1 MGKGT
6 DKLYITHSEW
16 SSSDAYSASAGSN
29 VNLKA
34 PNGANFKRLPFNFCA
49 ASLQPFKH
57 PVCTAE
63 GTIFDVEVISQWLE
77 KHGTNPVTG
86 KPMKDKDLIKLNFAR
101 NGDTDAH
108 DGGMGSGDSKGEMV
122 DPVTFKVFTDN
133 THIVAIRHGSEAN
146 VFAWE
151 TVERLNIKAKMWNDL
166 VDDREFGRSD
176 IITLQDPQNLESR
189 DLSKFNFVKEGETV
203 LTKEQEEERKKGS
216 VNIDAL
222 GRVGEKVL
230 RAKEAVEKA
239 RREREAGGD
248 INRSK
253 ALAKT
258 GTHNAAPRQS
268 MVQEKKMAY
277 NAAQYTTGKAA
288 ASFTSTGLTPETS
301 GERALLTDEEYMLRP
316 KRVKIKG
323 YARIETSKGSLNIEL
338 QTETAPRAVW
348 NFVQLAKK
356 GYYNGVKFHRNI
368 RNFMIQGG
376 DPTGTGKGGT
386 SIWGKNFQDEFD
398 GPLTH
403 DSRGVMSMAN
413 KGKNTNSSQFFIT
426 YKAAKHLDRKHTI
439 FGRVVG
445 GMDVLQKL
453 ENVPGDDGNR
463 PLEDI
468 VMDNVVVF
476 VDPFEEFQKQKREK
490 DDLEKEKEE
499 IKKQGGTED
508 DKTTWTGKRIRNDGT
523 VVQSEQSG
531 GVGKYLHAAK
541 DTSNSKVA
549 AEDDQAEAEPVRKK
563 MKTGGFGNFDSW

>member
-1 MGKGT
+1 
-6 DKLYITHSEW
+6 LLLQITHSEW

-29 VNLKA
+29 VSQKA

-57 PVCTAE
+57 PVCTSE
-63 GTIFDVEVISQWLE
+63 GTIFDVEVISQWLA
-77 KHGTNPVTG
+77 KHGTNPING
-86 KPMKDKDLIKLNFAR
+86 KSLKDKDLIKLNFAR

-108 DGGMGSGDSKGEMV
+108 DGGGGEGAGLGEMV

-151 TVERLNIKAKMWNDL
+151 TVERLNIKVKMWKDL
-166 VDDREFGRSD
+166 VDDREFSRSD
-176 IITLQDPQNLESR
+176 IITLQDPQNVESR
-189 DLSKFNFVKEGETV
+189 DLSKFKFLKEGETV
-203 LTKEQEEERKKGS
+203 LSKEQEEERQKGS

-222 GRVGEKVL
+222 GRVGDKVL

-239 RREREAGGD
+239 RRGREAGGD
-248 INRSK
+248 VNRTK
-253 ALAKT
+253 ALAKHDT
-258 GTHNAAPRQS
+258 TMSAPKPS
-268 MVQEKKMAY
+268 MLQEKKMAY

-323 YARIETSKGSLNIEL
+323 YARIETSHGSLNVEL

-356 GYYNGVKFHRNI
+356 GYYNGVTFHRNI

-376 DPTGTGKGGT
+376 DPTGTGKGGQ

-403 DSRGVMSMAN
+403 DARGIMSMAN

-426 YKAAKHLDRKHTI
+426 YRQAKHLDRRHTI

-445 GMDVLQKL
+445 GLDVLQML
-453 ENVPGDDGNR
+453 ENVPVDGSNR
-463 PLEDI
+463 PLNDI
-468 VMDNVVVF
+468 VMENVVVF

-490 DDLEKEKEE
+490 DEAEKEKEE
-499 IKKQGGTED
+499 IKRQGGTED

-523 VVQSEQSG
+523 VVQPEQSG
-531 GVGKYLHAAK
+531 DVGKYLKASAGVG
-541 DTSNSKVA
+541 NGKVA
-549 AEDDQAEAEPVRKK
+549 VEDNMIGTEPAKK
-563 MKTGGFGNFDSW
+563 KVKTGGFGNFDSW

>member
-151 TVERLNIKAKMWNDL
+151 TVERLNIKAKMWTDL

-253 ALAKT
+253 ALTKA
-258 GTHNAAPRQS
+258 GTLNSAPRQS

-386 SIWGKNFQDEFD
+386 SIWGKNFMDEFD

-403 DSRGVMSMAN
+403 DARGVMSMAN

-445 GMDVLQKL
+445 GLDVLQKL

-531 GVGKYLHAAK
+531 GVGKYLHVAK
-541 DTSNSKVA
+541 DTSNGKVDP
-549 AEDDQAEAEPVRKK
+549 EDGQAEPEPPKKK

>member
-1 MGKGT
+1 MK
-6 DKLYITHSEW
+6 
-16 SSSDAYSASAGSN
+16 
-29 VNLKA
+29 
-34 PNGANFKRLPFNFCA
+34 
-49 ASLQPFKH
+49 
-57 PVCTAE
+57 
-63 GTIFDVEVISQWLE
+63 E
-77 KHGTNPVTG
+77 KE
-86 KPMKDKDLIKLNFAR
+86 LIKLNFAR

-108 DGGMGSGDSKGEMV
+108 DGGGGAGEGKGEMV

-151 TVERLNIKAKMWNDL
+151 TVERLNIKAKMWLDL

-176 IITLQDPQNLESR
+176 IITLQDPQNIESR
-189 DLSKFNFVKEGETV
+189 DLSKFKFLKDGETV
-203 LTKEQEEERKKGS
+203 LTKDQVEERQKGS

-248 INRSK
+248 VNRSK

-258 GTHNAAPRQS
+258 GQATVPKPS
-268 MVQEKKMAY
+268 MIQERKTAY

-323 YARIETSKGSLNIEL
+323 YARIETNMGSLNIEL

-386 SIWGKNFQDEFD
+386 SIWGKNFNDEFD

-403 DSRGVMSMAN
+403 DARGVMSMAN

-426 YKAAKHLDRKHTI
+426 YKPAKHLDRKHTI

-445 GMDVLQKL
+445 GMDVLTKL

-463 PLEDI
+463 PLNDI
-468 VMDNVVVF
+468 IMENVVVF
-476 VDPFEEFQKQKREK
+476 VDPFVEFQKQKREK
-490 DDLEKEKEE
+490 DEAEKQKEE
-499 IKKQGGTED
+499 IKKAGGTED
-508 DKTTWTGKRIRNDGT
+508 DKTTWTGKRLRADGT
-523 VVQSEQSG
+523 FAQGESAG
-531 GVGKYLHAAK
+531 GVGKYLKAATK
-541 DTSNSKVA
+541 DASTADKYL
-549 AEDDQAEAEPVRKK
+549 EDEEMLEAEPVKK
-563 MKTGGFGNFDSW
+563 KVKSGGFGNFDAW